1 MASGFIVWRH
11 RSGPCGT
18 DPRECF
24 WGRCMTILK
33 KITLSNIRRFAANV
47 TVPVSSQATIL
58 LAPNGTGKTA
68 LFEAIELALT
78 GTVARLD
85 EHMFALVREG
95 AQRAEVSLDFGEFEH
110 RAAVTT
116 DAASVYWSGPSQLYG
131 TVNPADIGYLLRLTH
146 LLDQRD
152 KHWFTQEESSS
163 AGDQLTRLP
172 IGKDAQHASG
182 LITGLKQAVTKVRTE
197 RERSANEAKNSVQ
210 EWSDLLRRRD
220 EARERI
226 SQELPTLEQLAQ
238 TLQRHSADQ
247 ISAEN
252 LDSLEA
258 AQVVCASNSQT
269 QLRELRRQHVALQ
282 QMGGV
287 CTAFT
292 LAVGDVTRLATL
304 KAQRQQVHEEAQRT
318 RDAAAAKVTQAA
330 AAHIEA
336 DLGLQ
341 RVKDELLKVEEQDR
355 LQRALQTENEALASE
370 RQVHARFI
378 VARTSAS
385 DALRVAEEA
394 EDAHVQWATAR
405 ADWQAKVGEL
415 EEATRAWSDWSADVE
430 QVRSLDDRITGINQS
445 IVDHQRAFGEKEA
458 AHEQAISRAAEARE
472 RLQTL
477 QQSSDSVRAAVA
489 AIAADLPDERGD
501 CPVCGFEHGVTELR
515 QRMANQ
521 LQAID
526 PALRSLAE
534 HERECRE
541 AVAQSERV
549 REEAAQLHRQSVVLR
564 DTAAG
569 DRDTLQRRIDAVR
582 RLQIFD
588 GANLEAANERLAA
601 RRRELDVV
609 KAALD
614 ERSQRLAP
622 RPSAEALVQ
631 YRQLAHS
638 AVGSETDAAQ
648 AVRRRESTVSML
660 QQQLDTSSPPT
671 TPPRSLE
678 SLKEEATKQG
688 RLADSKLLE
697 RRQAEAL
704 ADVEEASLR
713 QSQVLFDGAHA
724 EWQSAVGR
732 MAECRERWT
741 LQQLPGEPDQS
752 VLDRTLADRES
763 AISRAEGSYVE
774 LDQIRRDI
782 ARLRG
787 AVNYRTT
794 QETIDVQRGERS
806 ELEHGTYLVQQY
818 EAAASE
824 LKRVDES
831 RSTLDTFSTA
841 LTNEVE
847 QIHARLLDIEPLW
860 QSLLGRIVREP
871 RFSRTGLQYLR
882 RRNKPHAHVQVP
894 VGEREAPAYTV
905 ASEAQKA
912 DLQLSFL
919 LSMAQVHRWSP
930 WKALLLDDPTQHH
943 DLVHASAVFDVLRDY
958 IVEHGFQT
966 LVTTHDPVQARFFAR
981 KLENDGVHVQ
991 LLTLA
996 PLDGGVN
1003 VLPLRRG
1010 A

>member
-1 MASGFIVWRH
+1 
-11 RSGPCGT
+11 
-18 DPRECF
+18 
-24 WGRCMTILK
+24 MTVLK
-33 KITLSNIRRFAANV
+33 KITLSNIRRFAADV
-47 TVPVSSQATIL
+47 TVPVSSQATIF

-110 RAAVTT
+110 RAAVTADT
-116 DAASVYWSGPSQLYG
+116 TPVYWSGPSQLHG
-131 TVNPADIGYLLRLTH
+131 KVNPADIGYLLRLTH

-197 RERSANEAKNSVQ
+197 RERSANDAKNAVQ
-210 EWSDLLRRRD
+210 IWNNLLQRRN
-220 EARERI
+220 EAREQV

-238 TLQRHSADQ
+238 ALRGHS
-247 ISAEN
+247 IGPVSAEN

-258 AQVVCASNSQT
+258 AQVVCVSNYQT
-269 QLRELRRQHVALQ
+269 QLRELRGQHVALQ
-282 QMGGV
+282 QMGAV
-287 CTAFT
+287 CTAFAS
-292 LAVGDVTRLATL
+292 AVGDVTRLAEL
-304 KAQRQQVHEEAQRT
+304 KAQRQQAHEEAQRT
-318 RDAAAAKVTQAA
+318 RDGAAAKVTLAA

-341 RVKDELLKVEEQDR
+341 RIRDELLKVEELDR
-355 LQRALQTENEALASE
+355 LQRTQQTEREALANE
-370 RQVHARFI
+370 RQAHAQFV

-385 DALRVAEEA
+385 NALKVAEEA
-394 EDAHVQWATAR
+394 EDAHVQWTTAR

-415 EEATRAWSDWSADVE
+415 EEATRAWSEWNSDVE
-430 QVRSLDDRITGINQS
+430 QIQTSDERITGINQS
-445 IVDHQRAFGEKEA
+445 IADHQRAFSEKEA
-458 AHEQAISRAAEARE
+458 AHEQALTRAAEARE

-489 AIAADLPDERGD
+489 AIAADLPDEQGD
-501 CPVCGFEHGVTELR
+501 CPVCGFEHGVVELR
-515 QRMANQ
+515 RRMANQ
-521 LQAID
+521 LQAVD
-526 PALRSLAE
+526 PAMRSLAE

-549 REEAAQLHRQSVVLR
+549 KEEAAQLHRQSVALR
-564 DTAAG
+564 DAAVS
-569 DRDTLQRRIDAVR
+569 DRHALQRRVDAVR
-582 RLQIFD
+582 RIQIFD
-588 GANLEAANERLAA
+588 AANLQTANERLTAL
-601 RRRELDVV
+601 RKELDAV

-614 ERSQRLAP
+614 ERSQHLAQ
-622 RPSAEALVQ
+622 RPTPEALVQ
-631 YRQLAHS
+631 YRQLAHN
-638 AVGSETDAAQ
+638 AVGSETEAAQ

-660 QQQLDTSSPPT
+660 QQQLDACLPPA
-671 TPPRSLE
+671 TPPRSLK
-678 SLKEEATKQG
+678 SLKEEVTIQG
-688 RLADSKLLE
+688 ALAESKLQE
-697 RRQAEAL
+697 RRQAEAS
-704 ADVEEASLR
+704 AEIEEASLR
-713 QSQVLFDGAHA
+713 QSQALFDGARS
-724 EWQSAVGR
+724 EWQSAVDR
-732 MAECRERWT
+732 MVECRERWT

-752 VLDRTLADRES
+752 VLDRTLAGREV
-763 AISRAEGSYVE
+763 AISRAEGSFAE
-774 LDQIRRDI
+774 LDLIRQHI

-787 AVNYRTT
+787 AVDYRTT
-794 QETIDVQRGERS
+794 QETIDAHRGERS
-806 ELEHGTYLVQQY
+806 ELDYGAFLIQQFD
-818 EAAASE
+818 AAANE

-847 QIHARLLDIEPLW
+847 QIHARLVDIEPLW

-871 RFSRTGLQYLR
+871 RFSQTGLQYLL

-894 VGEREAPAYTV
+894 VGDREAPAYKV

-958 IVEHGFQT
+958 IVEQGFQT

-981 KLENDGVHVQ
+981 KLENDGVDVQ

-1003 VLPLRRG
+1003 VLPLGRTV
-1010 A
+1010 